1 MSRQSKFLYKK
12 STVQTLH
19 NKYFINFVLK
29 KQKSFFKELFFN
41 FCFLLKKK
49 FNKWFYCNVNID
61 FYASSVEYNHACL
74 NKMYLQCIGKKFFLN
89 VNSNECLILVSR
101 VFSSMFIGNIFGNYN
116 MRVDMKCT
124 NLKLTKNEMNVLDVL
139 FEKIFFICNTTF
151 LKKISSSIINTGKY
165 ITQDYLLSSKF
176 ISSAYICFTFLIYV
190 NNHQNRLKIYLP
202 KYIVG
207 DLQK

>member
-19 NKYFINFVLK
+19 HKYFINFVLK

-61 FYASSVEYNHACL
+61 FYTSSVEYNHACL